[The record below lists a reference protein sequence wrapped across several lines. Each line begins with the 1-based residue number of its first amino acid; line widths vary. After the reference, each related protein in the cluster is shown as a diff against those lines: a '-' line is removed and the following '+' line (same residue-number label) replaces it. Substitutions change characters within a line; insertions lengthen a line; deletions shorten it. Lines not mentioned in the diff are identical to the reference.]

1 MKLMIPFTPHL
12 AYECLEFLNC
22 SNSNQWPEIQ
32 ENKQVEIKI
41 AIQINGKTRDVIN
54 ANKGLSENE
63 IYKIIMAR
71 SKAKKYIENK
81 KVNKTIFI
89 KDKIVNYIII

>member
-1 MKLMIPFTPHL
+1 MIPFTPHL
-12 AYECLEFLNC
+12 TRMSRIFKL